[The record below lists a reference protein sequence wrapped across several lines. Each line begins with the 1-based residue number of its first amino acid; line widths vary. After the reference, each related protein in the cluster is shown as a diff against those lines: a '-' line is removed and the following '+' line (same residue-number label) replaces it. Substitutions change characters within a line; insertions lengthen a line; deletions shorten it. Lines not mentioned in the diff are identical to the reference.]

1 MHALVRQ
8 FWRKMG
14 VLTIFPSSLSTGP
27 LLLVLPPFL
36 GDVPF
41 PPTIPRP
48 RVPLAVFIRAM
59 ADMYKYIYYKL
70 CCTAA
75 LNDESSGDKRLQLV
89 ASSPPPSPLEKPAR
103 LSPTIKSVRLARLSS
118 LCIPKRWMHVSDAD
132 NVATP
137 PTMPSHSNRTR
148 KRRESLSHLS
158 SGLRHYGAKI
168 FCENCAKT
176 AYAKIARKHLRPPPL
191 QGTMLWT

>member
-1 MHALVRQ
+1 MHAVVRQ

-14 VLTIFPSSLSTGP
+14 VLTNFPSSLSTGL

-75 LNDESSGDKRLQLV
+75 LNDEYSGDKRLQLV
-89 ASSPPPSPLEKPAR
+89 ASSPPPSPP
-103 LSPTIKSVRLARLSS
+103 
-118 LCIPKRWMHVSDAD
+118 
-132 NVATP
+132 
-137 PTMPSHSNRTR
+137 
-148 KRRESLSHLS
+148 RETSEALT
-158 SGLRHYGAKI
+158 
-168 FCENCAKT
+168 NNQV
-176 AYAKIARKHLRPPPL
+176 RPPCTSQLPVHSKE
-191 QGTMLWT
+191 MDACE